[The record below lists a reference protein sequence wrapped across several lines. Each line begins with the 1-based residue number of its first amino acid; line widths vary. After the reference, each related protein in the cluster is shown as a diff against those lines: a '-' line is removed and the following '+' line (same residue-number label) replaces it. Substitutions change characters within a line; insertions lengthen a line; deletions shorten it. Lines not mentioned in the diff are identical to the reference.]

1 MQLPGTNLSRRA
13 VLGGSLGAL
22 GVLIAGCTPADPAPQ
37 TTGGTGGSRRLLTL
51 QTPAASGS
59 WDPVVGSDLESQR
72 ITRQVYDRLVGIDAQ
87 TGNPAPSLAESWTV
101 SEDGLSYEFVLRQG
115 VTFSDNT
122 PFDADAVVANI
133 NRWKGLGT
141 LKDYDVAA
149 ISTLL
154 DAVEDSKESTPTPP
168 KPQPSPS
175 ASQTPSGTETEQE
188 QEAREQATTARPED
202 AAAAAQLSTPDPLS
216 NQLADVETALIS
228 AAAPDARTVRLT
240 LRRPI
245 TPLLMALTHPAFGI
259 VSAKALKDADALRG
273 LAKNDSLRRT
283 PAGTG
288 AFTAAM
294 DGQSVVLTARHGH
307 FSGEIGVDEVRLTP
321 THLVARRV
329 WDLEA
334 KKSDGFDLVTVDV
347 LKELVLSAVQVPPR
361 DPFSVTYLG
370 LNRSNKWL
378 ADDRVRRAIAHAID
392 HNALLEFFLSSSK
405 TASSPLAPSLG
416 VKEPATSYPFDPEK
430 ARRLLADAKYTGA
443 KIPFM
448 FPTEVARPYLPL
460 SERLFSKLSG
470 MLATVGIVVEPIAT
484 KWDDGYFTAV
494 RTGRHAGL
502 HLLGIQGTYRDPENF
517 LGPLFSRTTAQFNYD
532 SPETRRRIRVARA
545 LPEGEER
552 QQAYADIVELL
563 TVDLPLLPLIY
574 PISSL
579 ALGPRI
585 LEYPV
590 SPVLDEQLARVRL
603 A

>member
-22 GVLIAGCTPADPAPQ
+22 GVLLAGCTPAQPDPNN
-37 TTGGTGGSRRLLTL
+37 TGGNGGSGRLLSL
-51 QTPAASGS
+51 QTPASSGS
-59 WDPVVGSDLESQR
+59 WDPVIGSDLESQR

-115 VTFSDNT
+115 ITFSDDT
-122 PFDADAVVANI
+122 PFNADAVVANV
-133 NRWKGLGT
+133 NRWKALGSV
-141 LKDYDVAA
+141 KEYDAAA

-154 DAVEDSKESTPTPP
+154 DAVEDSKESTPTPT
-168 KPQPSPS
+168 KQSPSPS
-175 ASQTPSGTETEQE
+175 PSQTPQSSGPSQE
-188 QEAREQATTARPED
+188 PTTQDDATTSRPED
-202 AAAAAQLSTPDPLS
+202 AAGLPQVKGGDPLDNQLS
-216 NQLADVETALIS
+216 DVETALIS
-228 AAAPDARTVRLT
+228 AAAPDERTVRLT

-245 TPLLMALTHPAFGI
+245 TPLLRALTHPAFSI
-259 VSAKALKDADALRG
+259 VSPQALKEADALRG
-273 LAKNDSLRRT
+273 LAKKDTLRRG
-283 PAGTG
+283 AVGTG
-288 AFTAAM
+288 PFTAAT
-294 DGQSVVLTARHGH
+294 DGETVVLTARHGH
-307 FSGEIGVDEVRLTP
+307 FSGEIAVDQIRLTP
-321 THLVARRV
+321 TPRVSRRV

-334 KKSDGFDLVTVDV
+334 QKSDGFDLVTVDV

-378 ADDRVRRAIAHAID
+378 ADDRVRRALAHAID
-392 HNALLEFFLSSSK
+392 RNALLDLFLSSSK
-405 TASSPLAPSLG
+405 AASSPLAPSLG
-416 VKEPATSYPFDPEK
+416 IEDPGTSYPFDPEK
-430 ARRLLADAKYTGA
+430 ARRLLADAKYTGQ
-443 KIPFM
+443 KIPFL
-448 FPTEVARPYLPL
+448 FPTDVARPYLPL
-460 SERLFSKLSG
+460 PERLFSKLSG
-470 MLATVGIVVEPIAT
+470 MLSTVGITVEPVAV

-517 LGPLFSRTTAQFNYD
+517 LGPLFSRTTEQLDYD
-532 SPETRRRIRVARA
+532 SPEVRRRLRVARA
-545 LPEGEER
+545 LPEGESR

-563 TVDLPLLPLIY
+563 TVDLPLIPLVY

-590 SPVLDEQLARVRL
+590 SPVLDEPLARVRL